1 MINGFL
7 LEKSKKLDLLN
18 LTLKSVCM
26 YKKEPGR
33 V

>member
-7 LEKSKKLDLLN
+7 LEKSKKLNLLN

-26 YKKEPGR
+26 CKKEPGR